1 RRDGARYAAAL
12 LAGICSG
19 LGGRLFDEL
28 RERRSL
34 AYTVH
39 AWVAERV
46 GAGSFMVY
54 IATDPAREEEARAAL
69 LAELHRLREAPVSEA
84 ELARMQEYTV
94 GAHAIAQQNGSAVLA
109 EVVDAWLLGEGLE
122 ELEHF
127 ERRIRAVTAQEI
139 LAYAAEAL
147 DPERRAEGLVRGRP
161 SGA

>member
-1 RRDGARYAAAL
+1 MKL
-12 LAGICSG
+12 II
-19 LGGRLFDEL
+19 
-28 RERRSL
+28 
-34 AYTVH
+34 V
-39 AWVAERV
+39 
-46 GAGSFMVY
+46 
-54 IATDPAREEEARAAL
+54 IQEARAAL